1 MGNQA
6 ELRLTFKKRPRS
18 TGIDTGI
25 DIKVNGHVIGHIG
38 AFDQK
43 IRVTFQYHAS
53 KRHLAV
59 FPTRYWMWELME
71 SKFDSPEAAKAWVE
85 ANFARLLPNLR
96 IYFPCRPKA
105 SAHTRGE

>member
-6 ELRLTFKKRPRS
+6 ELRLTFKKWPRS

-38 AFDQK
+38 TFDQK
-43 IRVTFQYHAS
+43 LRVTLQYHPS

-71 SKFDSPEAAKAWVE
+71 PKFDSPELAKAWVE
-85 ANFARLLPNLR
+85 ANIARLLPNLR
-96 IYFPCRPKA
+96 IYFANRAKA
-105 SAHTRGE
+105 AAYRRGE

>member
-1 MGNQA
+1 MKERA
-6 ELRLTFKKRPRS
+6 ELRLTFKKIPRTAGS
-18 TGIDTGI
+18 FIRL
-25 DIKVNGHVIGHIG
+25 NGHDVGVIGFNG
-38 AFDQK
+38 QSFW
-43 IRVTFQYHAS
+43 VMFQYHAS
-53 KRHLAV
+53 ERALAIN
-59 FPTRYWMWELME
+59 PTRYWMWELME